1 MKRWQKVLLGVV
13 THWPPLY
20 MFLFVGFMIWMISH
34 MGGSHQAPDAGPPTA
49 FLVVMVLHIST
60 ILLMFAL
67 IAIYLIILFK
77 SQDFPQDKRILW
89 VLVILFFGIFSMPV
103 FFWVHIWP
111 RGENDQLF
119 GARS

>member
-20 MFLFVGFMIWMISH
+20 MILFFGFIIWMITH
-34 MGGSHQAPDAGPPTA
+34 AGNTHQAPDAGPPAA
-49 FLVVMVLHIST
+49 FMAVMVIHILT

-67 IAIYLIILFK
+67 AAIYLIILFK
-77 SQDFPQDKRILW
+77 SHSFPQEKKILW
-89 VLVILFFGIFSMPV
+89 MLLIFFFGIFSMPV
-103 FFWVHIWP
+103 FFWVHVWP
-111 RGENDQLF
+111 RDENDQLF